1 MKKLLISAALL
12 FNGSVAAFADC
23 QPPASALDFGAAQYY
38 QSCMEDERRTLEN
51 NMRRA
56 QEEAAQAREQARQME
71 HDNFLRQI
79 GPDAVRMPSLR

>member
-23 QPPASALDFGAAQYY
+23 QPPASALDFGRAQYY
-38 QSCMEDERRTLEN
+38 QDCMENERRVLEQKL
-51 NMRRA
+51 RDA
-56 QEEAAQAREQARQME
+56 QADAERAREQARQME